1 MGRNEIENLTSRLR
15 AARREAQLSLTTFAT
30 RVGYSRSY
38 LSAVELG
45 HLPETEPIV
54 MAYETGLGL
63 PRGSLLEGKQ
73 SVARVLHRVSTLS
86 TGDRDARSGAR
97 LRMPVGKMELLS
109 RNEVLRAMAT
119 LALEAVDAGIPAGEV
134 FITSYSDADD
144 WTTIASEDD
153 PMTAAVFA
161 LLNAGWRVNQL
172 VRLNQ
177 DVSRSLVLMEGMLGL
192 LAASREYRVL
202 FAPGGAELTPA
213 ADLVVIEGHSALI
226 RFDTHDPDTQA
237 VMVVNEASGVKALI
251 ENAELMRSQMQP
263 LIESVSFEDPVN
275 FEAVLIRTE
284 SQPGDRALVRGTIG
298 VAEFDNALMSADEI
312 PQPELADP
320 RRAQARLSQLSKPRL
335 DRLVSTLAKNRVR
348 HIYIKSKIEE
358 SVDFSR
364 QVGEGLV
371 IGEAEARFDPANV
384 RRHLQS
390 LLALLKAHPNFELAL
405 LDDDESSLIEAS
417 RGESLVYWLVQ
428 GDKLLLESWPRVG
441 EGAAN
446 HLHIAVHEPSLAAAF
461 MEHFKNV
468 WARINPL
475 NRDRDYVI
483 WWFEQQLEKLSA
495 V

>member
-1 MGRNEIENLTSRLR
+1 MGRNEIENLSSRLR

-86 TGDRDARSGAR
+86 AGERDAASGAR
-97 LRMPVGKMELLS
+97 LRLPVGKIELLS
-109 RNEVLRAMAT
+109 RDEALRAMAT
-119 LALEAVDAGIPAGEV
+119 LAMDAVEAEVAAGEV
-134 FITSYSDADD
+134 FITSFSDADD

-153 PMTAAVFA
+153 PMTPAVFA
-161 LLNAGWRVNQL
+161 LLTSGWRVNQL

-202 FAPGGAELTPA
+202 FAPGGAAMAPA
-213 ADLVVIEGHSALI
+213 TDLVVIEGHSALI

-237 VMVVNEASGVKALI
+237 VMVVNDTNGIRALV
-251 ENAELMRSQMQP
+251 ENAELIRSQMQP

-275 FEAVLIRTE
+275 FEGVLVHTE

-298 VAEFDNALMSADEI
+298 ISDFDNALMSTDDI
-312 PQPELADP
+312 PRGEFASPH
-320 RRAQARLSQLSKPRL
+320 RAQARLSQLSEPRL
-335 DRLVSTLAKNRVR
+335 GRLVATLAKNRVR
-348 HIYIKSKIEE
+348 HVYIKSKIEE
-358 SVDFSR
+358 SVNFSQR
-364 QVGEGLV
+364 VGEGLV
-371 IGEAEARFDPANV
+371 ISEAESRFDPANV

-390 LLALLKAHPNFELAL
+390 LLTLLKDHPNFEIAL
-405 LDDDESSLIEAS
+405 LDDDESTLIEAS

-428 GDKLLLESWPRVG
+428 GDELLLESWPKVG

-446 HLHIAVHEPSLAAAF
+446 HLHIAVHEPSIAAAF

-468 WARINPL
+468 WTRINAL
-475 NRDRDYVI
+475 NRDRDYVV
-483 WWFEQQLEKLSA
+483 WWFEQQLAKLSA
-495 V
+495 L